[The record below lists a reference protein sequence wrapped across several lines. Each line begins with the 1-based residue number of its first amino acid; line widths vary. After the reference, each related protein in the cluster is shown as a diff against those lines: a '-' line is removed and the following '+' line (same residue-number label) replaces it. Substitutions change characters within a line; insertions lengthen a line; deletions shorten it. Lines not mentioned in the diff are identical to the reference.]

1 MLKCSE
7 IIVIKLVMTE
17 EGTKI
22 KKEQGFQC
30 KIVIK
35 GG

>member
-7 IIVIKLVMTE
+7 IIVIKLVMPE

-22 KKEQGFQC
+22 KKKQDFQC